1 MHRQGK
7 VFHSSRRQAILI
19 RVLGDLHEPRG
30 LEAFDS
36 LAARFISADVV
47 PASRLG
53 IFGRV
58 VENIDHPLREADPA
72 ALVV

>member
-1 MHRQGK
+1 
-7 VFHSSRRQAILI
+7 
-19 RVLGDLHEPRG
+19 
-30 LEAFDS
+30 
-36 LAARFISADVV
+36 V